1 IAELLGTTG
10 DVVDGVQRKLDEVK
24 ALQTEIKKMR
34 SQLAT
39 GRAVELAAAAS
50 DGVVVERIDGIE
62 PGDLRDLA
70 IAVRQQDGVRRVVLM
85 GETTSGGVS
94 LVAAV
99 APSEGIPAAGLIS
112 TAARAVG
119 GGGGGKGDIAT
130 AGGKDPS
137 GLDEAM
143 RIAQE
148 AASS

>member
-1 IAELLGTTG
+1 M
-10 DVVDGVQRKLDEVK
+10 QRKLDEVK
-24 ALQTEIKKMR
+24 TLQGELKKMR
-34 SQLAT
+34 SQMAT
-39 GRAVELAAAAS
+39 GQASELAAAAI
-50 DGVVVERIDGIE
+50 DGVVVERIDGVE

-70 IAVRQQDGVRRVVLM
+70 IAVRQQPDIRRVVLM

-99 APSEGIPAAGLIS
+99 DPAEGIPASDLIK

-143 RIAQE
+143 HIARE